1 MIRIASVAL
10 CCAISVAA
18 GAQSGPPSRVENL
31 LRTMTLEEKL
41 GQLVQR
47 PGGRSKALNSKLD
60 AAELDRIR
68 AGKVGSYLHV
78 AGAATLGDLQRLAI
92 DESRMKI
99 PLLFAMDVV
108 HGYATTFP
116 VPLAMASSWSPESV
130 EKAARVAAVEA
141 SASGLHWTFAPMV
154 DIARDPRWGRV
165 VEGAGEDPYLGARMA
180 AAQVTGYQANNL
192 GRADTL
198 LATVKHFG
206 AYGAGAGG
214 RDYDSADISERTL
227 NEVYLV
233 PFYAAVKAGSGS
245 LMSAFN
251 DIAGIPTT
259 GNRDLLTTTLRDKW
273 GFQGMVVSDWNA
285 IAELSAHGVA
295 SDRTSAGALAL
306 DAGVDMDMVSGIFG
320 DELRGVVQA
329 APAKM
334 AQLDEAVRRVLSVK
348 DALGLFDRPMQYH
361 DPKREAKVLLSAEH
375 RAAARSVARESMVLL
390 KNDGKLLPLNPAGI
404 KTLAVVGVLANDAL
418 SMLGSW
424 RAIGEPENVVTILQ
438 GLKNAAP
445 PGMNVVY
452 AEGTSPRSDDRSGI
466 GAAVRAVEGAD
477 ATLLVI
483 GEHFDLSGEAR
494 SRANIGLPASQLA
507 LAQRILETGKPVIIL
522 LVNGRPLAMPWV
534 VENSRAI
541 LETWMLGVEAGN
553 AVADLVFG
561 QFSPGG
567 KLPITFPSATGQAP
581 MFYAARSTGRPADPD
596 LTKDST
602 RYIDEPIAPLFP
614 FGHGLSYSTFGYS
627 DLSQSRQALAAGERL
642 EISAVIT
649 NTGNVTADEVVQLYV
664 RDPIATVARPVQE
677 LRGFKRIEL
686 APGKRKRVTF
696 TLTPEQLAFYDSRGR
711 WVVEPGRIDFMI
723 GASSAD
729 IRLRGAFDIAAPVQ
743 GTVPAAAIATPV
755 AVADLR

>member
-18 GAQSGPPSRVENL
+18 GAQSGPPSRIENL